1 MKEQNKV
8 ASDRQTAGPQPKG
21 NFNYRIK
28 LRGASRLFLA
38 GAIFVLEVVLIVML
52 SLRINTLSISLYLAL
67 QVIGLVFAIYLFQHY
82 GTDSYT
88 IFWMLLTLFFPAL
101 GLILYSLWGRRRRL
115 KKERQSFADSQAR
128 LEPYKKDPQAS
139 LKELEDYKISDAA
152 HIQIKYLT
160 NLGFPL
166 YTNSAQQYFDSG
178 EGQFEQ
184 MFRDMETAKDY
195 IFVQYFILS
204 DGYILDRT
212 FKIMAQKAEEG
223 LDVRL
228 LYDDFGASARVSK
241 HILDDLESHG
251 VKLVAFN
258 RVSPYLSGYH
268 TNYRNHQKVC
278 IIDGKIGWLG
288 GTNLADE
295 YANLIVRFGHW
306 KDTAIRLEGEV
317 CHFLLINFFIMWQQS
332 KKHLPDQDVRKF
344 LPAVAAGDQ
353 QQGITIPFWDGPLG
367 MDENPAANLIRSF
380 FTTARHSIV
389 IMTPYFVL
397 EPNMVEALCM
407 AADCG
412 VKVTLMTPG
421 IPDKPQVYVVTRS
434 NYGPLLKHGC
444 EVYEYD
450 PGFLHAKTIMVDDE
464 RVILGSINLDYRS
477 LYLNFENAVFICDS
491 PVIQDIRRDIDATLA
506 VSSQVTYAD
515 WKKRPLIDK
524 IKEPLWKTF
533 SPLL

>member
-1 MKEQNKV
+1 MSEQKSV
-8 ASDRQTAGPQPKG
+8 SSDRQTAGPQPKPK
-21 NFNYRIK
+21 FNYKLK
-28 LRGASRLFLA
+28 LRGASRIFLA
-38 GAIFVLEVVLIVML
+38 GSIFVLEVVLIIML
-52 SLRINTLSISLYLAL
+52 SLRINTLSVSLYLAL
-67 QVIGLVFAIYLFQHY
+67 QVVGLVVAIYLFQHH
-82 GTDSYT
+82 GEDSYT

-101 GLILYSLWGRRRRL
+101 GLILYLLWGRKRRL
-115 KKERQSFADSQAR
+115 KKQKKSFADSQAR

-139 LKELEDYKISDAA
+139 LQELANYDISDAA

-160 NLGFPL
+160 NLGFPI
-166 YTNSAQQYFDSG
+166 YTNSPQQYFDSG

-184 MFRDMETAKDY
+184 MFRDMENAKDY

-204 DGYILDRT
+204 DGYILART
-212 FKIMAQKAEEG
+212 FDIMARKSQEG

-228 LYDDFGASARVSK
+228 LYDDFGSSARVSK
-241 HILDDLESHG
+241 NILDDLESQG

-278 IIDGKIGWLG
+278 IIDGKVGWLG

-317 CHFLLINFFIMWQQS
+317 CHNLLINFLIMWQQS
-332 KKHLPDQDVRKF
+332 EKHPLDQDIDKF
-344 LPAVAAGDQ
+344 LPRIPSRDN

-367 MDENPAANLIRSF
+367 MEENPAANLVRSL
-380 FTTARHSIV
+380 FTTARHNIV

-397 EPNMVEALCM
+397 EHNMVEALCM

-444 EVYEYD
+444 EVYEYE
-450 PGFLHAKTIMVDDE
+450 PGFLHAKTIMVDDK

-491 PVIQDIRRDIDATLA
+491 PVIKDIRRDIDATLA
-506 VSSQVTYAD
+506 VSRQVTHED
-515 WKKRPLIDK
+515 WKRRPVIDK